1 MDNELV
7 KNCPKCG
14 EIQKYTTKS
23 RLKSAIKENWYC
35 NNCSI
40 THQKKIYDFNTI
52 NEIKK
57 LYNNGFSFSKIAIIL
72 KIKRTNVKNI
82 LVEENMWVEER
93 DNVEKKFTQEQ
104 INDIKQKYKE
114 GNSIKKISEKYNI
127 SVTPIKRILK
137 DENILRKGNS
147 NGKKIILTED
157 EIKTIENLYL
167 NEYRNSDYI
176 SNYLGLTKSFINKFL
191 SNCGFRRNRSIGNSV
206 GLITRFRG
214 VSYNEYLELVNDY
227 KKYKN
232 DVMRITKQQPIH
244 KLINYEKRGNSGVEG
259 AYHLD
264 HKYSII
270 EGFKN
275 NISPTI
281 IGNMKNLEFITWE
294 ENIKK
299 RTKCSITIN
308 ELINN

>member
-1 MDNELV
+1 
-7 KNCPKCG
+7 
-14 EIQKYTTKS
+14 
-23 RLKSAIKENWYC
+23 
-35 NNCSI
+35 
-40 THQKKIYDFNTI
+40 
-52 NEIKK
+52 
-57 LYNNGFSFSKIAIIL
+57 
-72 KIKRTNVKNI
+72 
-82 LVEENMWVEER
+82 
-93 DNVEKKFTQEQ
+93 
-104 INDIKQKYKE
+104 
-114 GNSIKKISEKYNI
+114 
-127 SVTPIKRILK
+127 
-137 DENILRKGNS
+137 
-147 NGKKIILTED
+147 
-157 EIKTIENLYL
+157 
-167 NEYRNSDYI
+167 
-176 SNYLGLTKSFINKFL
+176 
-191 SNCGFRRNRSIGNSV
+191 
-206 GLITRFRG
+206 LITRFRG